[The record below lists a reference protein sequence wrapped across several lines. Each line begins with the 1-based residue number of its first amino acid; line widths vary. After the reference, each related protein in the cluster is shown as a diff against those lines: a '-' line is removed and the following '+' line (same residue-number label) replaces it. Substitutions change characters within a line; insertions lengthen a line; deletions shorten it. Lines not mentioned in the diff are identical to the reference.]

1 MSFIPAVPDSNS
13 SLLPPAKTFSVHM
26 NTVVKNLADK
36 GTMTLIQPNSPA
48 TPKLV
53 KRQLPRAK
61 KARARLRQHNK
72 QRAAAAV
79 RTN

>member
-13 SLLPPAKTFSVHM
+13 SLLPPAGTLSVYM
-26 NTVVKNLADK
+26 NTVVNNLADK
-36 GTMTLIQPNSPA
+36 GTINVIQPNSPT

-72 QRAAAAV
+72 QRAAAV